1 MTFKNEKKFKEFT
14 ISIGA
19 MGISFLFDQESFK
32 FGVGEIKDEFIID
45 SSSEIK
51 LRIHHGGFP
60 ESRIEEKIFDSG
72 STWSLYCNEGKFFLQ
87 DCSYESSSLLEKLV
101 ILESDFKSGEIYIK
115 NNDSGQNLLP
125 DPLGYP
131 LNQVLMVILLSR
143 CKGVMFHACGID
155 DRGYG
160 YLFLGNS
167 THGKSTIARLWSEN
181 QVTILND
188 DRIIVRE
195 RDGELWMYGT
205 PWHGDF
211 KEVSSKGILVQKIFF
226 LRHGKRNSAVL
237 KEGGEAVSMLLT
249 RCFPPF
255 WDKKGMDYTVRLCHL
270 IADKI
275 PCCELNF
282 VPDGKIIDFV
292 RNM

>member
-1 MTFKNEKKFKEFT
+1 MKELT
-14 ISIGA
+14 ICVAGIG
-19 MGISFLFDQESFK
+19 ICFLFDQNLSE
-32 FGVGEIKDEFIID
+32 FGVEDRDYDFITGNRA
-45 SSSEIK
+45 EVK
-51 LRIHHGGFP
+51 LRVHYGPIP
-60 ESRIEEKIFDSG
+60 EMSKGQRIFDSG

-87 DCSYESSSLLEKLV
+87 DCSF
-101 ILESDFKSGEIYIK
+101 ESDSLPDKVVVLEPNFKSGEIYLK
-115 NNDSGQNLLP
+115 NNEFNLNLFP

-131 LNQVLMVILLSR
+131 LNQILMILFLSHG
-143 CKGVMFHACGID
+143 KGVMLHACGID
-155 DRGYG
+155 DNGYG

-167 THGKSTIARLWSEN
+167 THGKSTIASLWSEN
-181 QVTILND
+181 QATILND

-211 KEVSSKGILVQKIFF
+211 EEVSSEGLLIRKIFF

-255 WDKKGMDYTVRLCHL
+255 WDKKGMDYTVGLCHL